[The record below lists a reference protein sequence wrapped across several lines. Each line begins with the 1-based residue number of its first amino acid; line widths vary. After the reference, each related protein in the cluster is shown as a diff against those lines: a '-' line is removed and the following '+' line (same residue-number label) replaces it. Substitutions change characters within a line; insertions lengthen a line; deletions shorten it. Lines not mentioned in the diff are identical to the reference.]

1 MRKNHQ
7 RTETNEKNQTGG
19 RPALSPALWWR
30 TDDGEPSLTIT
41 GYFGTPSKKIV
52 RYCQGVAVYLRDIKH
67 QKIAEVTTGLPT
79 VVGTFNVHTGEFK
92 QEIPY

>member
-1 MRKNHQ
+1 MKKIRLVVAQ
-7 RTETNEKNQTGG
+7 RYLRRYGGELMTEKHN
-19 RPALSPALWWR
+19 
-30 TDDGEPSLTIT
+30 LTIT
-41 GYFGTPSKKIV
+41 GYFGRPSKKIV
-52 RYCQGVAVYLRDIKH
+52 RYCQGVAVYLQDVEH